1 MATIDLPPIVMYAR
15 TTFCPDVT
23 RSRGRLT
30 ELELPWQELN
40 VEEDPSLFAKVEE
53 LTGRRSVP
61 TLVIGDSILV
71 EPSNDELDA
80 ALVKAGY
87 TLNPDDEA

>member
-1 MATIDLPPIVMYAR
+1 MTTPLPPIVMYAR
-15 TTFCPDVT
+15 TTFCPDVA

-30 ELELPWQELN
+30 ELELTWQELN
-40 VEEDPSLFAKVEE
+40 VETDPDAAHKVEE

-87 TLNPDDEA
+87 SLDVDVVQ